1 MEDVAARDRHD
12 HTIANCTCP
21 HIDRDDPRCASRFN
35 IGRLDQ
41 AFSVC
46 FGSFHGCPM
55 FHRINH
61 EQFRR
66 ERQVDARVPLI
77 TITAHGRS
85 IPLRP
90 TGT

>member
-1 MEDVAARDRHD
+1 MEDVAADMRQGNQS
-12 HTIANCTCP
+12 IGTCP

-46 FGSFHGCPM
+46 FGSFYGCPM
-55 FHRINH
+55 YHRINH
-61 EQFRR
+61 EQARR
-66 ERQVDARVPLI
+66 PLSFAEPAPLI
-77 TITAHGRS
+77 TITAHGRTL
-85 IPLRP
+85 PLRP